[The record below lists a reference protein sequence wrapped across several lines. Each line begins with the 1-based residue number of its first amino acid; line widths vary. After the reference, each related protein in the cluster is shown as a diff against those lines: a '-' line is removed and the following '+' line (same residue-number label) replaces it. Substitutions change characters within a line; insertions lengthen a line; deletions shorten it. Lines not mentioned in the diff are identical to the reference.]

1 MYYLTWAII
10 SYKVRQRIVL
20 SQGNIYMRQWVE
32 ITLPTSPHL
41 DFHIWGHDVWN
52 V

>member
-1 MYYLTWAII
+1 MYYLTWSII
-10 SYKVRQRIVL
+10 SCKVRQRTDL
-20 SQGNIYMRQWVE
+20 SLGNIYMQRRVQ
-32 ITLPTSPHL
+32 ITLRTCPHL